1 MVETPARVVRLQGDT
16 AWVRVETPESC
27 GACGGKGCGSSLY
40 ARMLHPR
47 EPEYAVDNPI
57 AAQPGE
63 RVVIGIEDGAVLRAV
78 VSAYL
83 LPLALLT
90 LGAVM
95 GAFFGEGAAVIGGL
109 LGLLL
114 GVLRMKRQPVT
125 GSPVILRRSAQGC
138 GHG

>member
-16 AWVRVETPESC
+16 AWVRVEAPESC
-27 GACGGKGCGSSLY
+27 GACGGKGCGSTLF

-63 RVVIGIEDGAVLRAV
+63 RVMIGIGDGVVLKAV

-83 LPLALLT
+83 VPLVLLT
-90 LGAVM
+90 LGAVV
-95 GAFFGEGAAVIGGL
+95 GAYFGEGAAVVGGL
-109 LGLLL
+109 LGLVL
-114 GVLRMKRQPVT
+114 GLLRMKRQPVT
-125 GSPVILRRSAQGC
+125 GAPVILRRSAQGC

>member
-1 MVETPARVVRLQGDT
+1 MVETPARVVRLQGDI
-16 AWVRVETPESC
+16 AWVRVESPESC
-27 GACGGKGCGSSLY
+27 GACGGKGCGSTLY

-47 EPEYAVDNPI
+47 EPEYAVGNPI

-90 LGAVM
+90 LGAII
-95 GAFFGEGAAVIGGL
+95 GSSFGEGAAIGGAL
-109 LGLLL
+109 LGLIL
-114 GVLRMKRQPVT
+114 GLMRMRRQPAT